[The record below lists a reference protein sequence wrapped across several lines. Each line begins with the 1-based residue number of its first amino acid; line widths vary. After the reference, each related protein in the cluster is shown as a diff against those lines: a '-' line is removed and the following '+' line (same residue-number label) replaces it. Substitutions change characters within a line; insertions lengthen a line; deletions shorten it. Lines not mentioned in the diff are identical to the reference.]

1 MSKLLDLEPEVK
13 EQKIKSVIKSS
24 IMSKQEQLEKI
35 NKEIELLNKQEKDK
49 VYYVENPTISVGYA
63 ILTLFSDVL
72 DGYSDAIKTMKKE
85 IDEPKVMVGGVGEEG
100 EKSIENSKEQL
111 KVQADKLEEL
121 IKQAKD
127 EIEKLKQK
135 GPSVSSGKKFT
146 NDAQGQFNKAL
157 DRSKDIGI
165 AMFKTG
171 VKWSEEFIS
180 DIIELTLSATG
191 QKKILDTPLD
201 ELSPQLNKQLIVLA
215 GVLKELAT
223 NPATREAIKEI
234 AEAIGITIIEIM
246 EEIKPQL
253 EKVTDEGLEM
263 LDQVSEK
270 AARGSVA
277 TGISVAQA
285 VLAEIPWVGGII
297 DFFLAIG
304 KGFNSLMEVFK
315 TFSDKGGKLAVTN
328 AKVVKGT
335 EDKVEA
341 GIDRIETAVNN
352 AEDKLKEVQDVT
364 KGEVPELKAPELKAP
379 ELKAPEL
386 KAPMPSINQTT
397 KQPSKIQKA
406 GGKQIEYI
414 PDKRIRNK
422 IQKAGNRLK
431 RTLKI
436 FNKTLPKMKY
446 SLKNNKKRHMKKSK
460 KHNKRYSRKR

>member
-1 MSKLLDLEPEVK
+1 
-13 EQKIKSVIKSS
+13 
-24 IMSKQEQLEKI
+24 
-35 NKEIELLNKQEKDK
+35 
-49 VYYVENPTISVGYA
+49 
-63 ILTLFSDVL
+63 
-72 DGYSDAIKTMKKE
+72 
-85 IDEPKVMVGGVGEEG
+85 
-100 EKSIENSKEQL
+100 
-111 KVQADKLEEL
+111 
-121 IKQAKD
+121 
-127 EIEKLKQK
+127 
-135 GPSVSSGKKFT
+135 
-146 NDAQGQFNKAL
+146 
-157 DRSKDIGI
+157 
-165 AMFKTG
+165 
-171 VKWSEEFIS
+171 
-180 DIIELTLSATG
+180 
-191 QKKILDTPLD
+191 
-201 ELSPQLNKQLIVLA
+201 
-215 GVLKELAT
+215 
-223 NPATREAIKEI
+223 
-234 AEAIGITIIEIM
+234 M

-379 ELKAPEL
+379 ELKAP
-386 KAPMPSINQTT
+386 MPSINQTT
-397 KQPSKIQKA
+397 KQPSKIQTA

>member
-1 MSKLLDLEPEVK
+1 
-13 EQKIKSVIKSS
+13 
-24 IMSKQEQLEKI
+24 
-35 NKEIELLNKQEKDK
+35 
-49 VYYVENPTISVGYA
+49 
-63 ILTLFSDVL
+63 
-72 DGYSDAIKTMKKE
+72 
-85 IDEPKVMVGGVGEEG
+85 
-100 EKSIENSKEQL
+100 
-111 KVQADKLEEL
+111 
-121 IKQAKD
+121 
-127 EIEKLKQK
+127 
-135 GPSVSSGKKFT
+135 
-146 NDAQGQFNKAL
+146 
-157 DRSKDIGI
+157 
-165 AMFKTG
+165 
-171 VKWSEEFIS
+171 
-180 DIIELTLSATG
+180 LTLSATG

-379 ELKAPEL
+379 ELKAP
-386 KAPMPSINQTT
+386 MPSINQTT